1 MCIETR
7 NLIIFCF
14 VQVSTL
20 LANHARVDVFDL
32 EGRSAL
38 HLAAEHGY
46 INVCDAL
53 LEHKAFINSKSRIG
67 YTALHMAARN
77 GYTMLVKSLI
87 KEHSAVIDV
96 LTLARDSL
104 FHPLITLSASMKK
117 SLFYFI
123 SSLGVDF
130 CKWEKWKMRTIA
142 EGTASFNWPKK
153 NLP

>member
-1 MCIETR
+1 LFI
-7 NLIIFCF
+7 L
-14 VQVSTL
+14 QVSTL

-67 YTALHMAARN
+67 YTALHMAAQN

-96 LTLARDSL
+96 LTLASL
-104 FHPLITLSASMKK
+104 QLKTSYNELGIIY
-117 SLFYFI
+117 FYYQ
-123 SSLGVDF
+123 
-130 CKWEKWKMRTIA
+130 
-142 EGTASFNWPKK
+142 
-153 NLP
+153 

>member
-1 MCIETR
+1 M
-7 NLIIFCF
+7 
-14 VQVSTL
+14 
-20 LANHARVDVFDL
+20 DVFDL

-67 YTALHMAARN
+67 YTALHMAAQN

-96 LTLARDSL
+96 LTLASSYQKYIL
-104 FHPLITLSASMKK
+104 QNHLKPSINIALINAFVT
-117 SLFYFI
+117 
-123 SSLGVDF
+123 
-130 CKWEKWKMRTIA
+130 
-142 EGTASFNWPKK
+142 
-153 NLP
+153 